1 MKFLNFS
8 KLMTM
13 IIMMTPTSTT
23 TAVVAADSS
32 SSSSSSSSKSTAT
45 VLRGGGNSNVQDDLD
60 LDHDHRKLG
69 KGDDDDLYKNAKKEY
84 CAMKSICGQEID
96 YHLKLESNVKCNGPG
111 PTLVNGVKFIVK
123 VIPLKV
129 QD

>member
-32 SSSSSSSSKSTAT
+32 SSKSTAT
-45 VLRGGGNSNVQDDLD
+45 VLRGGGGNSNVQDDLD

-96 YHLKLESNVKCNGPG
+96 YHLKLESNVKCDGPG
-111 PTLVNGVKFIVK
+111 PTLVNGGKIHCDGYTIEGPGFRGRN
-123 VIPLKV
+123 
-129 QD
+129 

>member
-23 TAVVAADSS
+23 TAVVAAD
-32 SSSSSSSSKSTAT
+32 SSSSKSTAT

-84 CAMKSICGQEID
+84 CTMKSICGQEID

-111 PTLVNGVKFIVK
+111 PTLVNGGKIHCEGYTIEGPGF
-123 VIPLKV
+123 
-129 QD
+129 